1 MKESWK
7 QSLAIARKELGAYF
21 GSPMALIFVGAFLVV
36 TLFSFFWAETF
47 FARNIADVRPL
58 FRWMPVLMIF
68 LVAALTMRQ
77 WSEEQRGG
85 TLEVLLTLPVP
96 RASLVWGKFMAVVAL
111 IAVALALTLFL
122 PLTVTMLGPLDWG
135 PVVGGYLAAILMA
148 SAYAAIGLFVSS
160 RSDNQIVALMVT
172 VLICGLFYLLGASGV
187 TDFVGDAVGEV
198 LRAIGTG
205 SRFESIER
213 GVIDLR
219 DLIYYLSLTAF
230 FLVANVVSLD
240 AKRWSRGPRTAAHR
254 RSAILSLALVA
265 ANLLALNSWL
275 FPVHGLRADLTA
287 QGEYSLSS
295 TTRDL
300 VSNLQEPLLM
310 RGYFSEKTHPLLA
323 PLVPTIRDLMREY
336 EIASRGAVNVE
347 IIDPRENEE
356 LEAEA
361 NQVYGISP
369 TPFRI
374 AGRYESSVISSYFD
388 ILIRYGDQSVTLGF
402 QDLIEVQSTGGGD
415 VDVGLR
421 NLEYDLTRSIKKVVY
436 GFQSLDAIFA
446 SMEEPIKLTT
456 FVTQQTLPQ
465 SLAEVPQLIQKV
477 AQDIQAESGGKF
489 TFEMID
495 PDDQNSP
502 VTRQTLFDSYGLRPI
517 AVSLFSADSYYLHTI
532 LQIGDEGQLFYP
544 SGDMSE
550 ADLRGEIEAVLKRAA
565 PGFLKTVGLW
575 HPSTEPIQSPY
586 GGTVNP
592 ISSWNMVW
600 QQLMQNYTVTS
611 VDLSSGRVPGDV
623 DVLVVIAPQ
632 GLGDMERF
640 AIDQYLMRGGA
651 VVAAAGNY
659 ILSPLQFGGSL
670 MIEAVQDGMK
680 EMLAHYGVDVGES
693 LVMDPQ
699 NEPFPVPVQRN
710 VAGMTVMEYRQIPFP
725 FFVDIRQDSM
735 ATESPIVANLS
746 AVTLQWA
753 SPLEV
758 DDAKNQ
764 DREVVTLL
772 QSTAGSWLRSSID
785 VNPDLNTYPQ
795 YGFPVEGEQKAS
807 PLAVSIRGSFE
818 SYFKDQAPPVQAG
831 TEQGQSEGE
840 TEAATLGTIEVS
852 PDSSRLVVLGSAEF
866 VDDVVLEISSS
877 FSQDRYLLNLQLL
890 ENTVDW
896 AVEDED
902 LLSIRSRGTYAR
914 LLRPLE
920 EDEQAFWEGLNYAVV
935 LLALIGIGVVWNVRQ
950 RSEEPM
956 TLVDVETQ

>member
-36 TLFSFFWAETF
+36 TLFSFFWTETF

-68 LVAALTMRQ
+68 LVGALTMRQ

-85 TLEVLLTLPVP
+85 TLEVLLTLPVR

-122 PLTVTMLGPLDWG
+122 PITVTMLGPLDWG
-135 PVVGGYLAAILMA
+135 PVLGGYLAAILMT

-213 GVIDLR
+213 GVVDLR

-254 RSAILSLALVA
+254 RSAILSVVLVA
-265 ANLLALNSWL
+265 ANLLALNTWL

-287 QGEYSLSS
+287 QGEYSLSP
-295 TTRDL
+295 TTRDMI
-300 VSNLQEPLLM
+300 SSLQEPLLM

-323 PLVPTIRDLMREY
+323 PLVPTIRDMMREY
-336 EIASRGAVNVE
+336 EIASGGAVNVE
-347 IIDPRENEE
+347 IIDPREDEE

-361 NQVYGISP
+361 NQVYGIRP
-369 TPFRI
+369 IPFRI

-402 QDLIEVQSTGGGD
+402 QDLIEVQSAGSEI
-415 VDVGLR
+415 DVGLR

-436 GFQSLDAIFA
+436 GFQSLDAVFA
-446 SMEEPIKLTT
+446 SMEEPIRLTT
-456 FVTQQTLPQ
+456 FVTPRTLPQ
-465 SLAEVPQLIQKV
+465 SLAEAPQLIQKV

-495 PDDQNSP
+495 PDAPNSP

-517 AVSLFSADSYYLHTI
+517 AVSLFSPDSYYLHTI

-586 GGTVNP
+586 GGTAQP

-600 QQLMQNYTVTS
+600 QQLMQNYTVTA
-611 VDLSSGRVPGDV
+611 VDLTSGRVPGDV

-632 GLGDMERF
+632 GLGDAERF

-659 ILSPLQFGGSL
+659 ILSPQQFGGGL
-670 MIEAVQDGMK
+670 MIEAVQGGLK
-680 EMLAHYGVDVGES
+680 EMLAHYGVEVGDS

-699 NEPFPVPVQRN
+699 NEPFPVPIQRT
-710 VAGMTVMEYRQIPFP
+710 VAGMTVVEYQQLPFP
-725 FFVDIRQDSM
+725 FFVDVRRDGM
-735 ATESPIVANLS
+735 AAESPIVANLS
-746 AVTLQWA
+746 AVTLNWA

-772 QSTAGSWLRSSID
+772 QSTAGSWLRTSINI
-785 VNPDLNTYPQ
+785 NPDLGTYPQ
-795 YGFPVEGEQKAS
+795 FGFPVEGEQKAR

-818 SYFKDQAPPVQAG
+818 SYFKDKPSPFQG
-831 TEQGQSEGE
+831 TEA
-840 TEAATLGTIEVS
+840 EASALGTIEVS

-866 VDDVVLEISSS
+866 VDDVVMEISRS

-890 ENTVDW
+890 QNIVDW

-920 EDEQAFWEGLNYAVV
+920 KDEQSFWEGLNYALV

-956 TLVDVETQ
+956 PLVDVETVPTDKAE

>member
-1 MKESWK
+1 
-7 QSLAIARKELGAYF
+7 
-21 GSPMALIFVGAFLVV
+21 
-36 TLFSFFWAETF
+36 
-47 FARNIADVRPL
+47 
-58 FRWMPVLMIF
+58 
-68 LVAALTMRQ
+68 
-77 WSEEQRGG
+77 
-85 TLEVLLTLPVP
+85 
-96 RASLVWGKFMAVVAL
+96 VVAL

-122 PLTVTMLGPLDWG
+122 PITVSLLGPLDWG
-135 PVVGGYLAAILMA
+135 PVFGGYLAAILMA

-160 RSDNQIVALMVT
+160 RSDNQIVALILT
-172 VLICGLFYLLGASGV
+172 VVICGAFYLVGASGV
-187 TDFVGDAVGEV
+187 TDFAGDAVGEI

-254 RSAILSLALVA
+254 RTAILGLVLIG
-265 ANLLALNSWL
+265 ANLLALNTWL

-287 QGEYSLSS
+287 QGEYSLSQ

-300 VSNLQEPLLM
+300 ISNLQEPLLI

-323 PLVPTIRDLMREY
+323 PLVPTIRDLLREY
-336 EIASRGAVNVE
+336 EIASGGAVNVE
-347 IIDPRENEE
+347 IVDPRDNEE

-388 ILIRYGDQSVTLGF
+388 ILIRYGDQSATLGF
-402 QDLIEVQSTGGGD
+402 QDLIEVQSSGSE
-415 VDVGLR
+415 VEVGLR

-436 GFQSLDAIFA
+436 GFQSLDAVFA
-446 SMEEPIKLTT
+446 SMEEPISLTA
-456 FVTQQTLPQ
+456 FVTPQTLPE
-465 SLAEVPQLIQKV
+465 SLAEVPQLIEKV
-477 AQDIQAESGGKF
+477 TQDIQAESGGKF

-495 PDDQNSP
+495 PDDPSSG
-502 VTRQTLFDSYGLRPI
+502 VTRQSLYDSYGLRPI
-517 AVSLFSADSYYLHTI
+517 AVSLFSPDSYYLHTI
-532 LQIGDEGQLFYP
+532 LQVGDEGQLFYP

-575 HPSTEPIQSPY
+575 HPSTEAIQSPY
-586 GGTVNP
+586 GGTVDP
-592 ISSWNMVW
+592 ISSWDMVE
-600 QQLMQNYTVTS
+600 QQLMQDYTVTS
-611 VDLSSGRVPGDV
+611 VDLTSGRVPGDV
-623 DVLVVIAPQ
+623 DVLVMIAPQ
-632 GLGDMERF
+632 GLSDMERF

-651 VVAAAGNY
+651 VVVAAGNY
-659 ILSPLQFGGSL
+659 ILSPLQYSSSL
-670 MIEAVQDGMK
+670 MIEAVQDGLK
-680 EMLAHYGVDVGES
+680 EMLAHYGVTVGDS

-710 VAGMTVMEYRQIPFP
+710 VAGMTVYEYQQIPYP
-725 FFVDIRQDSM
+725 FFVDVRQDSM

-746 AVTLQWA
+746 AVTMQWA

-758 DDAKNQ
+758 DEEKNK

-772 QSTAGSWLRSSID
+772 QSTAGSWLRSSTD

-795 YGFPVEGEQKAS
+795 YGFPVEGDQKAS

-818 SYFKDQAPPVQAG
+818 SYFKDQAPP
-831 TEQGQSEGE
+831 TPEDEGE
-840 TEAATLGTIEVS
+840 TEAAALGTIEVS
-852 PDSSRLVVLGSAEF
+852 PDSSRLVVVGSAEF
-866 VDDVVLEISSS
+866 VDDIVLEISSS
-877 FSQDRYLLNLQLL
+877 FSQDRYLLNLQFLQ
-890 ENTVDW
+890 NTVDW

-902 LLSIRSRGTYAR
+902 LLSIRTRGTYAR
-914 LLRPLE
+914 LLQPLE
-920 EDEQAFWEGLNYAVV
+920 EDEQSFWEGLNYALA

-956 TLVDVETQ
+956 ALVD